1 MKRIFLCLLTL
12 LSLGLNVQA
21 QTVSVADVEALTE
34 GGIVQ
39 FNVHVSGVTAMTSTH
54 FEIEVPATFSVSE
67 VSATADWIAMFAREG
82 GVVSAIST
90 SDNALI
96 GEGDVATVSVTIPSG
111 TAVGNYPVTIDNIRI
126 NGANLGTTV
135 NFNINVVERHTV
147 ILDELSTTAP
157 ENATG
162 VNVTVKRTINANEW
176 STICLPFAMTDAQ
189 MKSTFGD
196 DVQLADYD
204 GIESTYDADDN
215 VKNINVKFNV
225 ATAIEANHP
234 YIIKLTNAISS
245 FTVEDVS
252 IEVED
257 EPSVDKDEYRT
268 GSGTKKDP
276 YVYHYNSFVGS
287 YIAATYIPDECLF
300 LSENKFWYSTGLTK
314 MKAYRAYFDFYDVLS
329 EVENASANVLF
340 VIFDETTGIE
350 SLNIDHSKL
359 TNDAQMYNL
368 AGQKINKIYNGIVI
382 QNGVKRI
389 IK

>member
-1 MKRIFLCLLTL
+1 MKRILLCLLTL

-21 QTVSVADVEALTE
+21 QTMSVADVEALTD
-34 GGIVQ
+34 GGTVQ
-39 FNVHVSGVTAMTSTH
+39 FKVHVSGVTAMTSTH
-54 FEIEVPATFSVSE
+54 FEIEVPATFSVSG
-67 VSATADWIAMFAREG
+67 VSATTDWTAMFAREG

-90 SDNALI
+90 SDNALV

-111 TAVGNYPVTIDNIRI
+111 TAVGDYPVTIDNIRI

-157 ENATG
+157 ENATD

-189 MKSTFGD
+189 MKSAFGD

-204 GIESTYDADDN
+204 GIESTYDEDEN
-215 VKNINVKFNV
+215 VTNINVKFNA

-234 YIIKLTNAISS
+234 YIIKVTSAVSS
-245 FTVEDVS
+245 FTVENVS

-287 YIAATYIPDECLF
+287 YIAATNIPDECLF
-300 LSENKFWYSTGLTK
+300 LSENKFWYSKGLTM

-329 EVENASANVLF
+329 EVENASASILF
-340 VIFDETTGIE
+340 DFCDETTGIE
-350 SLNIDHSKL
+350 SLSIDHSKL
-359 TNDAQMYNL
+359 INDAQMYNL
-368 AGQKINKIYNGIVI
+368 AGQKMNKIYKGIVI

-389 IK
+389 IN